1 MCVIWFVFQEQLA
14 PNVMHMVRSFN
25 RLALLTA
32 TEVLS
37 KETPQLR
44 AKVLT
49 AYIQVSERVAT
60 VQAS

>member
-1 MCVIWFVFQEQLA
+1 MCVMWFVFQEQLA

-49 AYIQVSERVAT
+49 AYIQVRE
-60 VQAS
+60 